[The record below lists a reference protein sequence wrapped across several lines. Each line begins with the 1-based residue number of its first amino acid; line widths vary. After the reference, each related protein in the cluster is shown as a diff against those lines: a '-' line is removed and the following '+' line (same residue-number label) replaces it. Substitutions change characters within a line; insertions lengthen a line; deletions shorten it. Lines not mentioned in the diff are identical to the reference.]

1 MAKKNFFSKIRVSYN
16 APATL
21 TFAILSALILFFNQL
36 LSGNLIPALFT
47 APGSAT
53 CKVSFNFSSFLDY
66 VRLFTHVLGHSDWN
80 HFLSNMAFIL
90 LLGPV
95 IEERYGSPI
104 VVLMMSITA
113 LVTGVLNAC
122 FSPTQLL
129 GSSDIAF
136 MMILLTSFTSIT
148 KKEIPLS
155 FILVLVLYIGREIL
169 NSGINQNISTLA
181 HIAGGICGSLFAFL
195 ATPRPKTAKDGKEI
209 IIDATVLLP
218 TANQIGDKDEDEK
231 TKQFS
236 PCHRLCA
243 SGCNSGLSFFESHL
257 QKDFK
262 PILEEVFRII
272 EENHLVN
279 RLDREYEEE
288 IVTKAGQLSSY
299 LKNCVISYPVP
310 IDNEIAKDVIYKKT
324 PEVQDAIEDSLRR
337 SRTLSKEKREHIQ
350 AEKEK
355 YYRKRD
361 TKISQIV
368 NILNDSDLEAILR
381 RTDRRITDGND
392 MLPLS

>member
-1 MAKKNFFSKIRVSYN
+1 MLDLPVWLIACVLGVGCIII
-16 APATL
+16 
-21 TFAILSALILFFNQL
+21 AILLFFLIKTNGKSDVYINKNGVVVKASSPKNITTKQFINFMKEII
-36 LSGNLIPALFT
+36 SYVEDSKENYVDDVIGIKNLYFKQSKDFAKSRIIEVQNA
-47 APGSAT
+47 
-53 CKVSFNFSSFLDY
+53 
-66 VRLFTHVLGHSDWN
+66 
-80 HFLSNMAFIL
+80 I
-90 LLGPV
+90 
-95 IEERYGSPI
+95 IEEYKMEYMKKYSGR
-104 VVLMMSITA
+104 LH
-113 LVTGVLNAC
+113 
-122 FSPTQLL
+122 
-129 GSSDIAF
+129 SS
-136 MMILLTSFTSIT
+136 LT
-148 KKEIPLS
+148 
-155 FILVLVLYIGREIL
+155 
-169 NSGINQNISTLA
+169 
-181 HIAGGICGSLFAFL
+181 
-195 ATPRPKTAKDGKEI
+195 KDGREI

-218 TANQIGDKDEDEK
+218 TANQLDEDK
-231 TKQFS
+231 TEDGEPKPVS

-310 IDNEIAKDVIYKKT
+310 IDNEIAKEVIYRKT
-324 PEVQDAIEDSLRR
+324 PDVQDAIEDALRR

-350 AEKEK
+350 TEKEK

-361 TKISQIV
+361 TKVSQIV

-392 MLPLS
+392 MSPLS

>member
-1 MAKKNFFSKIRVSYN
+1 MLDLPVWLILSVLGVGCITINVLLYFLIKKNGKSDVYINKNGVVVKAASPKNITTKQFINFMKEIISYVEDSKENYVDDVIGIKNLYFKQSKDFAKSRIVEVQN
-16 APATL
+16 A
-21 TFAILSALILFFNQL
+21 I
-36 LSGNLIPALFT
+36 
-47 APGSAT
+47 
-53 CKVSFNFSSFLDY
+53 
-66 VRLFTHVLGHSDWN
+66 
-80 HFLSNMAFIL
+80 
-90 LLGPV
+90 
-95 IEERYGSPI
+95 IEEYKMEYMKKYSGRLHPS
-104 VVLMMSITA
+104 
-113 LVTGVLNAC
+113 
-122 FSPTQLL
+122 
-129 GSSDIAF
+129 
-136 MMILLTSFTSIT
+136 LT
-148 KKEIPLS
+148 
-155 FILVLVLYIGREIL
+155 
-169 NSGINQNISTLA
+169 
-181 HIAGGICGSLFAFL
+181 
-195 ATPRPKTAKDGKEI
+195 KDGKKL

-218 TANQIGDKDEDEK
+218 TANQLGEKNEDEDGNIK
-231 TKQFS
+231 PVS
-236 PCHRLCA
+236 PCHHLCA

-310 IDNEIAKDVIYKKT
+310 IDNEIAKDVIYRKT

-361 TKISQIV
+361 TKVSQIV

>member
-1 MAKKNFFSKIRVSYN
+1 MKEIVSYVEDSKENYVDDVIGIKNLYFKQSKDFAKSRIVEVQN
-16 APATL
+16 A
-21 TFAILSALILFFNQL
+21 I
-36 LSGNLIPALFT
+36 
-47 APGSAT
+47 
-53 CKVSFNFSSFLDY
+53 
-66 VRLFTHVLGHSDWN
+66 
-80 HFLSNMAFIL
+80 
-90 LLGPV
+90 
-95 IEERYGSPI
+95 IEEYKVEYMKKYSGRLHPS
-104 VVLMMSITA
+104 
-113 LVTGVLNAC
+113 
-122 FSPTQLL
+122 
-129 GSSDIAF
+129 
-136 MMILLTSFTSIT
+136 LT
-148 KKEIPLS
+148 
-155 FILVLVLYIGREIL
+155 
-169 NSGINQNISTLA
+169 
-181 HIAGGICGSLFAFL
+181 
-195 ATPRPKTAKDGKEI
+195 KDGREI

-231 TKQFS
+231 HKQVL

-243 SGCNSGLSFFESHL
+243 SGCNSGLSFFEAHL
-257 QKDFK
+257 QKDFR

-310 IDNEIAKDVIYKKT
+310 IDNEIAKDVIYRKT
-324 PEVQDAIEDSLRR
+324 PEIQDAIEDSLRR

-392 MLPLS
+392 MSPLS

>member
-1 MAKKNFFSKIRVSYN
+1 MLDLPVWLIACVLGVGCIII
-16 APATL
+16 
-21 TFAILSALILFFNQL
+21 AILLYILIKTNGKSDVYINKNGVVVKAASPKNITTKQFINFMKEIISYVEDSKENYVDDVI
-36 LSGNLIPALFT
+36 GIKNLYFKQSKDFAKSRIVEVQNA
-47 APGSAT
+47 
-53 CKVSFNFSSFLDY
+53 
-66 VRLFTHVLGHSDWN
+66 
-80 HFLSNMAFIL
+80 I
-90 LLGPV
+90 
-95 IEERYGSPI
+95 IEEYKMEYMKKYSGRLHPS
-104 VVLMMSITA
+104 
-113 LVTGVLNAC
+113 
-122 FSPTQLL
+122 
-129 GSSDIAF
+129 
-136 MMILLTSFTSIT
+136 LT
-148 KKEIPLS
+148 
-155 FILVLVLYIGREIL
+155 
-169 NSGINQNISTLA
+169 
-181 HIAGGICGSLFAFL
+181 
-195 ATPRPKTAKDGKEI
+195 KDGREI

-218 TANQIGDKDEDEK
+218 TANQLDENKTEK
-231 TKQFS
+231 GETKPVS

-243 SGCNSGLSFFESHL
+243 SGCNSGLSFFESNL

-310 IDNEIAKDVIYKKT
+310 IDNEIAKEVIYRKT

-350 AEKEK
+350 SEKEK

>member
-1 MAKKNFFSKIRVSYN
+1 MLDLPVW
-16 APATL
+16 
-21 TFAILSALILFFNQL
+21 LI
-36 LSGNLIPALFT
+36 A
-47 APGSAT
+47 
-53 CKVSFNFSSFLDY
+53 C
-66 VRLFTHVLGHSDWN
+66 VLGVGCIIIT
-80 HFLSNMAFIL
+80 IL
-90 LLGPV
+90 LYILIKTNGKSDVYINKNGVVVKAASPKNITTKQFINFMKEIISYV
-95 IEERYGSPI
+95 EDSKENYVDDVIGIKNLYFKQSKDFAKSRIVEVQNAIIEEYKVEYMKKYSGRLHPS
-104 VVLMMSITA
+104 
-113 LVTGVLNAC
+113 
-122 FSPTQLL
+122 
-129 GSSDIAF
+129 
-136 MMILLTSFTSIT
+136 LT
-148 KKEIPLS
+148 
-155 FILVLVLYIGREIL
+155 
-169 NSGINQNISTLA
+169 
-181 HIAGGICGSLFAFL
+181 
-195 ATPRPKTAKDGKEI
+195 KDGKEI

-218 TANQIGDKDEDEK
+218 TANQLDEDK
-231 TKQFS
+231 TENGEPKPVS

-243 SGCNSGLSFFESHL
+243 SGCNSGLSFFEAHL
-257 QKDFK
+257 QKDFR

-310 IDNEIAKDVIYKKT
+310 IDNEIAKEVIYRKT

-381 RTDRRITDGND
+381 RTDRRITDDND
-392 MLPLS
+392 ILPSS

>member
-1 MAKKNFFSKIRVSYN
+1 MLDLPVW
-16 APATL
+16 
-21 TFAILSALILFFNQL
+21 LI
-36 LSGNLIPALFT
+36 A
-47 APGSAT
+47 
-53 CKVSFNFSSFLDY
+53 C
-66 VRLFTHVLGHSDWN
+66 VLGVGCIIIT
-80 HFLSNMAFIL
+80 IL
-90 LLGPV
+90 LYILIKTNGKSDVYINKNGVVVKAASPKNITTKQFINFMKEIISYV
-95 IEERYGSPI
+95 EDSKENYVDDVIGIKNLYFKQSKDFAKSRIIEVQNAIIEEYKMEYMKKYSGRLHPS
-104 VVLMMSITA
+104 
-113 LVTGVLNAC
+113 
-122 FSPTQLL
+122 
-129 GSSDIAF
+129 
-136 MMILLTSFTSIT
+136 LT
-148 KKEIPLS
+148 
-155 FILVLVLYIGREIL
+155 
-169 NSGINQNISTLA
+169 
-181 HIAGGICGSLFAFL
+181 
-195 ATPRPKTAKDGKEI
+195 KDGKGL

-218 TANQIGDKDEDEK
+218 TANQLDDKNEDGE
-231 TKQFS
+231 TKPVS

-288 IVTKAGQLSSY
+288 IVTKAGQLASY

-310 IDNEIAKDVIYKKT
+310 IDNEIAKDVIYRKT
-324 PEVQDAIEDSLRR
+324 PNVQDAIEDSLRR

>member
-1 MAKKNFFSKIRVSYN
+1 MLDLPVWLIASVLGVGCIII
-16 APATL
+16 
-21 TFAILSALILFFNQL
+21 AILLYILIKTNGKSDVYINKNGVVVKAASPKNITTKQFINFMKEIISYVEDSKENYVDDVI
-36 LSGNLIPALFT
+36 GIKNLYFKQSKDFAKSRIVEVQNA
-47 APGSAT
+47 
-53 CKVSFNFSSFLDY
+53 
-66 VRLFTHVLGHSDWN
+66 
-80 HFLSNMAFIL
+80 I
-90 LLGPV
+90 
-95 IEERYGSPI
+95 IEEYKMEYMKKYSGRLHPS
-104 VVLMMSITA
+104 
-113 LVTGVLNAC
+113 
-122 FSPTQLL
+122 
-129 GSSDIAF
+129 
-136 MMILLTSFTSIT
+136 LT
-148 KKEIPLS
+148 
-155 FILVLVLYIGREIL
+155 
-169 NSGINQNISTLA
+169 
-181 HIAGGICGSLFAFL
+181 
-195 ATPRPKTAKDGKEI
+195 KDGREI

-218 TANQIGDKDEDEK
+218 TANQLDENKTEK
-231 TKQFS
+231 GETKPVS

-310 IDNEIAKDVIYKKT
+310 IDNEIAKEVIYRKT

-350 AEKEK
+350 SEKEK

-392 MLPLS
+392 MSPLS

>member
-1 MAKKNFFSKIRVSYN
+1 MLDLPVWLIASVLGVGCIII
-16 APATL
+16 
-21 TFAILSALILFFNQL
+21 AILLFFLIKTNGKSDVYINKNGVVVKAASPKNITTKQFI
-36 LSGNLIPALFT
+36 SFMKEIISYVEDSKENYVDDVIGIKNLYFKQSKDFAK
-47 APGSAT
+47 S
-53 CKVSFNFSSFLDY
+53 
-66 VRLFTHVLGHSDWN
+66 R
-80 HFLSNMAFIL
+80 IL
-90 LLGPV
+90 EV
-95 IEERYGSPI
+95 QNSIIEEYKIEYMKKYSGRLHPS
-104 VVLMMSITA
+104 
-113 LVTGVLNAC
+113 
-122 FSPTQLL
+122 
-129 GSSDIAF
+129 
-136 MMILLTSFTSIT
+136 LT
-148 KKEIPLS
+148 
-155 FILVLVLYIGREIL
+155 
-169 NSGINQNISTLA
+169 
-181 HIAGGICGSLFAFL
+181 
-195 ATPRPKTAKDGKEI
+195 KDGKEV

-218 TANQIGDKDEDEK
+218 TANQIYDDKDEDHTAK
-231 TKQFS
+231 KVS

-243 SGCNSGLSFFESHL
+243 SGCNSGLSFFEAHL
-257 QKDFK
+257 QKDFR
-262 PILEEVFRII
+262 PILEETFRII

-310 IDNEIAKDVIYKKT
+310 IDNEIAKEVIYRKT

-392 MLPLS
+392 MSPLS